1 MNSILNIILSSV
13 NFLPALLAK
22 GDSCAVLMILNSAL
36 DISQRDFHVLCI
48 AYVTHSCFHGI
59 NGMLGGNLRLF
70 VKIWFD
76 QGQLI
81 FNPEIAT
88 AVFRAFSATVYTLFH
103 ATQLDF
109 VTLKKITHDGIVP
122 SDFRHIVHDNMFFLS
137 KNIS

>member
-22 GDSCAVLMILNSAL
+22 GDSCAVLMILNRAL
-36 DISQRDFHVLCI
+36 DVSQRDFHVLRI

-70 VKIWFD
+70 VKSLFD

-81 FNPEIAT
+81 FNLRIAT
-88 AVFRAFSATVYTLFH
+88 EVFRISLPQF
-103 ATQLDF
+103 
-109 VTLKKITHDGIVP
+109 THRFMPYSLI
-122 SDFRHIVHDNMFFLS
+122 L
-137 KNIS
+137 